1 MQVLESKEEEEED
14 KTNNEVIS
22 LTPQLVSVFGDH
34 IFGTEESLH
43 QFMGKKGICT
53 FQIVLFSRKLSMVMP
68 SAQLIYIKTCL
79 SLPFF
84 MENGATLVV
93 HMRYIF
99 QGTPLMNWA

>member
-43 QFMGKKGICT
+43 QFMG
-53 FQIVLFSRKLSMVMP
+53 
-68 SAQLIYIKTCL
+68 
-79 SLPFF
+79 
-84 MENGATLVV
+84 
-93 HMRYIF
+93 
-99 QGTPLMNWA
+99 